1 MKKTTN
7 KGFSMV
13 ELIIVIA
20 IMAILAAALAPSLIK
35 YINKSRLSTDIQTGN
50 SIVSAV
56 NAAMA
61 VEKANDECQKT
72 YAGNLVTVDQTNIDP
87 SDDFGKEF
95 WSVMGVST
103 VKGKSKKDLSGATLS
118 NQVFILS
125 IDKSTDAVTVW
136 YDTNDDAHMISP
148 TTGASLAE

>member
-35 YINKSRLSTDIQTGN
+35 YINKSRLSTDIQTGT
-50 SIVSAV
+50 SIVSSV

-72 YAGNLVTVDQTNIDP
+72 YAGKTITVDQTNIVAT
-87 SDDFGKEF
+87 DDFGKEF
-95 WSVMGVST
+95 WSVMGVTSI
-103 VKGKSKKDLSGATLS
+103 KGKSKKDLGGTTLS

-136 YDTNDDAHMISP
+136 YDTADADHMISP

>member
-35 YINKSRLSTDIQTGN
+35 YINKSRLSTDIQSGT
-50 SIVSAV
+50 SIVSSV

-61 VEKANDECQKT
+61 VEKANDECQST
-72 YAGNLVTVDQTNIDP
+72 YADRYVTVDQTSIDP
-87 SDDFGKEF
+87 TDDFGKEF

-103 VKGKSKKDLSGATLS
+103 IKGKSKKDLNGDTISD
-118 NQVFILS
+118 QVFILS

-136 YDTNDDAHMISP
+136 YGATDDEHMVSP